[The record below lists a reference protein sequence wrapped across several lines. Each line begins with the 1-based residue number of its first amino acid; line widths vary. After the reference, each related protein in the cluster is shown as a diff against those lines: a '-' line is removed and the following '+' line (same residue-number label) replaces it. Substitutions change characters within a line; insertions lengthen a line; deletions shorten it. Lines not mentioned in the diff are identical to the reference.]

1 MKRPA
6 QVPSLEFRT
15 NVFAQRTNFVV
26 KKFENGLLKTE
37 NDELQKEV
45 KLMRAKLNVLRQAPK
60 YEHALR
66 RNDSIMFQGHRFDMT
81 DDVFS
86 RESLAFG
93 DAQMDQYLM
102 GNYA

>member
-1 MKRPA
+1 
-6 QVPSLEFRT
+6 
-15 NVFAQRTNFVV
+15 
-26 KKFENGLLKTE
+26 
-37 NDELQKEV
+37 
-45 KLMRAKLNVLRQAPK
+45 MRAKLNVLRQAPK

-93 DAQMDQYLM
+93 DA
-102 GNYA
+102 